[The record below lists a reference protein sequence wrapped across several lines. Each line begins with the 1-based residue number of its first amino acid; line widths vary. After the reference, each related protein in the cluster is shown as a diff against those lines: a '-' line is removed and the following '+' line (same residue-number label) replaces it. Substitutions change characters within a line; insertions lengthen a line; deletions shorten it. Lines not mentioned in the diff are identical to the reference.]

1 MIVVVLPEQIVD
13 EAAAAVP
20 PTEAAETVTVAVVL
34 LPEQSE
40 EEAAVAVPPTEV
52 GDTVT
57 VAVVELADEH
67 TPLVT
72 TAL

>member
-1 MIVVVLPEQIVD
+1 M
-13 EAAAAVP
+13 
-20 PTEAAETVTVAVVL
+20 L

-40 EEAAVAVPPTEV
+40 EEAAEAVPPTEV
-52 GDTVT
+52 RDTVT
-57 VAVVELADEH
+57 VAVVELANEH